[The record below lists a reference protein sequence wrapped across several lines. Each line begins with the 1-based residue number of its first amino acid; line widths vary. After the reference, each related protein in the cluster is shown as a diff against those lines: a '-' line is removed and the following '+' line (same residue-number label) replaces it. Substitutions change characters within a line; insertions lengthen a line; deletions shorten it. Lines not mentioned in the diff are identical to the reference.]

1 MDDYLWG
8 LGSSLPEHYQ
18 PELRSTTIQTC
29 HEVARRWGY
38 GNRYRNHIAAG
49 AQFPLG
55 ASDATPFFIHSLRE
69 PYPVLMSDAVEYRQ
83 AWPTPR
89 RQTG

>member
-38 GNRYRNHIAAG
+38 GNCYRNQIVAG
-49 AQFPLG
+49 AELPVG
-55 ASDATPFFIHSLRE
+55 SSDAPQFLIHSLCGA
-69 PYPVLMSDAVEYRQ
+69 YPVLMSSAVEYR
-83 AWPTPR
+83 
-89 RQTG
+89 